1 LPSCFCRRALI
12 NALALLFAAVSA
24 GAQVTQINV
33 SQDLVALGIARQNA
47 VPGNPTADARPLFQA
62 AIQYATANGI
72 NRIVADP
79 GAYWFLT
86 PQHPGTYLELNNVSG
101 LTVNLQGSD
110 IYLLNSFATGMF
122 LSGCQ
127 GVTLANFT
135 IDYVN
140 LPYTQVRLTG
150 VSAGSGTLYY
160 ETIPGWSSP
169 ANLQSPDGSTAYYG
183 IVLRGGFPIAN
194 ASRLALKPPAS
205 SSSTLQVIQDTS
217 PWTQPA
223 VLATYQPGDIAV
235 VTLRDGDSTILVAG
249 GNGNIVRGVE
259 IYSSSAMGLHM
270 DSASNSTVMSV
281 GVLPRPGTDRL
292 ISTNADGIHMS
303 YLQTN
308 NMVQRCY
315 VSRTMDDGM
324 ALNSPF
330 LAFVNSVT
338 GLPSV
343 RVTRN
348 FSTQIPDGTA
358 VSFLNPSTGQT
369 IGRYILVSQNPA
381 FGAPNVSQTVTYTFD
396 QDIPAVQNGFGLVYA
411 DEVNRGLSSVV
422 QNNVVET
429 ILFARG
435 IFLGGVAGVTIQEN
449 TVRQTNCGGIVLHHD
464 LAAYPSAANQDIQVV
479 GNTVDQAIGP
489 AAVGTGAI
497 AALGSIFVL
506 ATDTNFIP
514 LPTATET
521 NITILNNSIT
531 NAGRSALWIGN
542 VNGGTIQGNA
552 IGGYDLYPQLALWGI
567 SQALANQ
574 LTVDFTQAVAVH
586 NNLNVSVQQNR

>member
-1 LPSCFCRRALI
+1 
-12 NALALLFAAVSA
+12 
-24 GAQVTQINV
+24 
-33 SQDLVALGIARQNA
+33 
-47 VPGNPTADARPLFQA
+47 
-62 AIQYATANGI
+62 
-72 NRIVADP
+72 
-79 GAYWFLT
+79 
-86 PQHPGTYLELNNVSG
+86 
-101 LTVNLQGSD
+101 
-110 IYLLNSFATGMF
+110 M
-122 LSGCQ
+122 
-127 GVTLANFT
+127 
-135 IDYVN
+135 
-140 LPYTQVRLTG
+140 
-150 VSAGSGTLYY
+150 
-160 ETIPGWSSP
+160 
-169 ANLQSPDGSTAYYG
+169 
-183 IVLRGGFPIAN
+183 
-194 ASRLALKPPAS
+194 
-205 SSSTLQVIQDTS
+205 
-217 PWTQPA
+217 
-223 VLATYQPGDIAV
+223 
-235 VTLRDGDSTILVAG
+235 LRDGDSTILVAG

-411 DEVNRGLSSVV
+411 
-422 QNNVVET
+422 
-429 ILFARG
+429 
-435 IFLGGVAGVTIQEN
+435 
-449 TVRQTNCGGIVLHHD
+449 GGIVLHHD